1 MVGKGA
7 HLEEYVLVLQVG
19 EGVVH
24 LEREGVHLLGYLD
37 TCVVIIR
44 STVSRIGDDV
54 KIVPPVLVVD
64 PQVDVAPLLS
74 LPRT

>member
-1 MVGKGA
+1 MLTHMECRGGI
-7 HLEEYVLVLQVG
+7 LTW
-19 EGVVH
+19 
-24 LEREGVHLLGYLD
+24 D

-64 PQVDVAPLLS
+64 PHVDVAPLLS